1 MARGSKSHSST
12 PGRDHF
18 TIASNSPLNSLLLPR
33 VALSPLRLDV
43 LALEDRREW
52 HPERQNRPFAAAPVQ
67 ARRPVA
73 KQRPA
78 FSQPSQTKAIIAFA
92 EPSRVAV
99 CVRRG
104 VRREVLHALKVAGGT
119 GMKRRRLTSSSKISC
134 K

>member
-1 MARGSKSHSST
+1 MARGSKTTST
-12 PGRDHF
+12 PAGRDHF
-18 TIASNSPLNSLLLPR
+18 PIASRDPLNQILLPR
-33 VALSPLRLDV
+33 PALSPLRLDI
-43 LALEDRREW
+43 LALEDRRQW
-52 HPERQNRPFAAAPVQ
+52 HPERQNRPFAAAPIQ

-92 EPSRVAV
+92 DPSRVAV

-119 GMKRRRLTSSSKISC
+119 GQRRPRFNASSKISC